1 MRDISQHNKGNL
13 QQAVRKHSK
22 QGEIQNITIEV
33 KNKTKMST
41 LHSPIQNSA

>member
-22 QGEIQNITIEV
+22 KGEIQNITIEV
-33 KNKTKMST
+33 KKQDKDV
-41 LHSPIQNSA
+41 HSPQSYSE